1 MSLFSGGGIGE
12 MRMNET
18 NVDIVI
24 ANELLPKR
32 CEFYSFF
39 NPKTDIVNADIT
51 KKETKDLLIQKAKQA
66 GVDFIMATPPCQGAS
81 LVGKNKNLEEMK
93 NDFRNYLV
101 FDAVEII

>member
-51 KKETKDLLIQKAKQA
+51 KKETKDLFRIQ
-66 GVDFIMATPPCQGAS
+66 GT
-81 LVGKNKNLEEMK
+81 EH
-93 NDFRNYLV
+93 
-101 FDAVEII
+101 